1 MSMSSND
8 TSSTSVEPNSRGPKT
23 WEVLLETREG
33 LLKLRELHR
42 SSLWDSLK
50 DLLWAERLFH
60 SEALVET
67 DDAGETRD
75 HKFLLRWLRHFMEAV
90 PELVEGHYQ
99 ALESDL
105 RGDNERPDPDT
116 GGSPYMESDGGA
128 NEVEDVD

>member
-1 MSMSSND
+1 MSMESSD
-8 TSSTSVEPNSRGPKT
+8 TSSTSEKPNRKGPKP

-42 SSLWDSLK
+42 SSLWDSFK

-75 HKFLLRWLRHFMEAV
+75 HKFLLRWLRHLMEAV
-90 PELVEGHYQ
+90 PELVEEHYR

-105 RGDNERPDPDT
+105 RGDNPRPDPDT
-116 GGSPYMESDGGA
+116 GGSPYMESDGGPEEPE
-128 NEVEDVD
+128 NVD